1 MVFRFLFKVRKL
13 FALPLLVL
21 VASAALLWLPA
32 WQSLERR
39 GFDALTVFTAPGTTP
54 LPIVLIAI
62 DDASL
67 GAVPHPWPWPRSLHA
82 QLINK
87 LKDAGA
93 AVIAF
98 DILFS
103 TPAPAKD
110 QKALAS
116 AIARAGNVVLATG
129 MVRQETPLGTM
140 WARQEPMPDLL
151 EAGAQTGVVNLAFDP
166 DLVMRTIPTDPE
178 AFWRRIL
185 VRLRQ
190 AMPEQELP
198 GIVPEG
204 GLIRY
209 VGPPGAFPSL
219 PYHMAIEL
227 EKHVNPED
235 FQGAVVIVGRSTR
248 SATDIGMAQGD
259 LFSTPFSAFTGELT
273 PGTEIHANIL
283 DSIVRQ
289 QSIRPLGQPVQ
300 VVILVILAVLAS
312 AILAYGKRRIAYG
325 LLFLLASVIPVVA
338 WALFHYT
345 AIWLPVGTPLMLL
358 VLLTA
363 GHFIRSALAAR
374 RQRDRVQQM
383 FALYVPPDLVKSL
396 VAHPELAGIGGE
408 TRRLTVM
415 FCDLRGFTTLSS
427 QLTPAE
433 ITAVLNRYF
442 TCMTDAIFAHG
453 GTVDKFIGDAV
464 MAFWGAPLPDEQQ
477 EHHALLASQAMRAS
491 LAELNTELSAE
502 GHPPLRL
509 GIGLHSG
516 EALVGNMGSA
526 SRLSYTAIGDT
537 VNVASRL
544 EGANKAFGTEI
555 MLSADTAKGAGEE
568 GLRPL
573 GAIRVKGRPTPLEV
587 FTPCVDP
594 QLIDAT
600 QAALAAQRMGEMDMA
615 NQLWRKVLTNYPD
628 DALAGKAIQ
637 QNEAGPWDG
646 VLDTDK

>member
-1 MVFRFLFKVRKL
+1 MVFRFPFKVRAL
-13 FALPLLVL
+13 FLLPLLVL
-21 VASAALLWLPA
+21 IASMALLWVPA
-32 WQSLERR
+32 WQNLERR
-39 GFDALTVFTAPGTTP
+39 GFDALTVITAPGTTP
-54 LPIVLIAI
+54 LPIILISI
-62 DDASL
+62 DDTSL
-67 GAVPHPWPWPRSLHA
+67 AEVPHPWPWPRSLHA
-82 QLINK
+82 HLIDK
-87 LKDAGA
+87 LKNAGA

-103 TPAPAKD
+103 TPALEKD
-110 QKALAS
+110 QKALAG

-140 WARQEPMPDLL
+140 WARQEPLPDLL
-151 EAGAQTGVVNLAFDP
+151 EAGAQTGVVNLAFDS
-166 DLVMRTIPTDPE
+166 DLVMRTIPADSE

-198 GIVPEG
+198 GIVPDG

-219 PYHMAIEL
+219 PYHMALDL
-227 EKHVNPED
+227 EKHVNLDD

-259 LFSTPFSAFTGELT
+259 LFPTPFTSFSGELT

-289 QSIRPLGQPVQ
+289 QSIRPVGPPAQ
-300 VVILVILAVLAS
+300 VVILVILTVAAS
-312 AILAYGKRRIAYG
+312 AILVYGRRRIAYG
-325 LLFLLASVIPVVA
+325 LLFLLAGAIPASA
-338 WALFHYT
+338 WALFQYA
-345 AIWLPVGTPLMLL
+345 AIWLPIGAPLMLL
-358 VLLTA
+358 VMLTA

-374 RQRDRVQQM
+374 RERDRVQKM

-442 TCMTDAIFAHG
+442 TRMTDAIFAHG

-477 EHHALLASQAMRAS
+477 ERHALLASQAMRTA
-491 LAELNTELSAE
+491 LAELNTELSGE

-509 GIGLHSG
+509 GIGLHTG

-544 EGANKAFGTEI
+544 EGANKAFGTDI
-555 MLSADTAKGAGEE
+555 MLSAETAKAVGEE
-568 GLRPL
+568 KLRPL
-573 GAIRVKGRPTPLEV
+573 GAIRVKGRPEPLEV
-587 FTPCVDP
+587 FSPSDDP
-594 QLIDAT
+594 QLIAAT
-600 QAALAAQRMGEMDMA
+600 QAALSAQRMGEKDMA
-615 NQLWRKVLTNYPD
+615 NQLWHKVLTICPD
-628 DALAGKAIQ
+628 DALAGRAIQ